1 MNISRHLRFY
11 SNLSKLWIKFN
22 GNQSIQVPTEGCV
35 NIADFTKK
43 VKQEL
48 SPRLNSFSIDEIT
61 IHQSKEHAAFEP
73 DELLKNISSFG
84 LSAKTPLFVKP
95 TVPTKTIFI
104 QEVDEEYRPIES
116 FTKATVESDADV
128 DRIIGKKGEALYK
141 ISNPNERITKF
152 KQIEDGE
159 KYNVYSR
166 YLKSFSDE
174 VRWQQMEDRAMEEE
188 VSLAMKNYLLKNLGF
203 SVMEM
208 PTDIMG
214 SDGKIKQEWDGA
226 FKVEDVLYLCEA
238 KHVMTLDKVLK
249 IPDRIKKFW
258 ELQPYAQSEFRNIK
272 NVVGVA
278 CGTYIPELVR
288 QEAHKAG
295 LICVYPSGFRYRVDK
310 EPPKDFEIL
319 R

>member
-1 MNISRHLRFY
+1 MNLSRNLRFY
-11 SNLSKLWIKFN
+11 SSLSKLWVKFN
-22 GNQSIQVPTEGCV
+22 GNQSIQVPTEDCV
-35 NIADFTKK
+35 NIADFTEK
-43 VKQEL
+43 VKQKL
-48 SPRLNSFSIDEIT
+48 PNQLLNFDSNQIT

-84 LSAKTPLFVKP
+84 SSAKTPLFVG
-95 TVPTKTIFI
+95 TSTKTIYI

-116 FTKATVESDADV
+116 FTKVTVESDADV
-128 DRIIGKKGEALYK
+128 KDIIGKKGEALYK

-174 VRWQQMEDRAMEEE
+174 VRWQQMEDKAMEE
-188 VSLAMKNYLLKNLGF
+188 VSLAMKNYLLKNLGS
-203 SVMEM
+203 SVIEM

-258 ELQPYAQSEFRNIK
+258 ELQPYAQFEFRNIK

-295 LICVYPSGFRYRVDK
+295 LICVYPSGYRYRVDK
-310 EPPKDFEIL
+310 EPPKDFEIV